1 MFDDISYVFEIYV
14 IKKTI
19 EQVEMTA
26 VLIFYTRFKIVIY
39 FFATVIW
46 VLCKLI
52 MVTIKTMN
60 IN

>member
-14 IKKTI
+14 IKKDTI

-39 FFATVIW
+39 FFATVI
-46 VLCKLI
+46 
-52 MVTIKTMN
+52 
-60 IN
+60 